1 MADKSKQ
8 ELIIKVLE
16 ETKIF
21 TQKLLKENERLRLM
35 VAGLKKVDS
44 DQPSSERVKSEDM
57 IGSMGSLEERF
68 EFTIKENNR
77 LQKELENIKHE
88 ITKADSESQDYYTR
102 YLELEEQNE
111 TLANLY
117 VTISRLHSTLQ
128 FNEVIEIIK
137 EIIINLVGSESFIV
151 LWLDE
156 PAKQF
161 QMIAGEG
168 EPLNQQKAF
177 PIGNTIISK
186 AAQSGEI
193 YISMTDNNS
202 QDPIACIP
210 LKAFG
215 RVVGVIVIYHLLAHK
230 PAFSQTDFELFSLMA
245 EHAASA
251 LVTTMIFANVG
262 VDINQYISMDNLSQM
277 INKG

>member
-16 ETKIF
+16 ETKVF
-21 TQKLLKENERLRLM
+21 TQKLLRENERLRLM
-35 VAGLKKVDS
+35 VAGLKKIDNADS
-44 DQPSSERVKSEDM
+44 QAERVKPEDM
-57 IGSMGSLEERF
+57 MGSLEERF
-68 EFTIKENNR
+68 EFTMKENNR

-88 ITKADSESQDYYTR
+88 ITKADTESQDYYSR

-128 FNEVIEIIK
+128 FTEVIEIIK
-137 EIIINLVGSESFIV
+137 EIIINLVGSESFII

-156 PAKQF
+156 QAKEF
-161 QMIAGEG
+161 QTIAGEG
-168 EPLNQQKAF
+168 EPLNQQKIF
-177 PIGNTIISK
+177 PLGQNVISK

-193 YISMTDNNS
+193 FISTDNNS

-215 RVVGVIVIYHLLAHK
+215 RVIGVIVIYHLLAHK

-251 LVTTMIFANVG
+251 IITSMIFAKVG
-262 VDINQYISMDNLSQM
+262 VDITPYISMDNLSQM
-277 INKG
+277 MNKV